1 MFFIAAHSLQAKF
14 VHTPPQPLPS
24 SFWVWEFSLDL
35 PKSFAESD
43 TMRLAGDMQAVVM
56 AGGKVITWSEWYF
69 VPSSK
74 TSIMKAN
81 VIILH
86 YFKVQNIFCL
96 QTKENK
102 QNNFI
107 TTGLSNDRPDQWKSK
122 MSPPCWRSSPRLVGG
137 PITIVIFN
145 KHWWWNDLGYDYDYD
160 SILFG
165 ENGIIL
171 RFPLHMLQCNGFRDA
186 IVIVQVISSTN
197 ILRCM

>member
-1 MFFIAAHSLQAKF
+1 MSWWVSQYDCWSNIQRSSLIGKEMFFKAAHSLQAKF

-86 YFKVQNIFCL
+86 YFKIQNIFCL

-122 MSPPCWRSSPRLVGG
+122 MSPPCWRSSPRLVG
-137 PITIVIFN
+137 TDEQSV
-145 KHWWWNDLGYDYDYD
+145 
-160 SILFG
+160 
-165 ENGIIL
+165 
-171 RFPLHMLQCNGFRDA
+171 LQQEFR
-186 IVIVQVISSTN
+186 N
-197 ILRCM
+197 